1 MNSNA
6 AFRGCLMA
14 ALLPVLSACASSGIA
29 PNVIVD
35 SAHYNQGHVLA
46 FADADSKDGGGR
58 AASGDGKDAGG
69 RAAPGAVAGT
79 AADVL
84 ASGGSDG
91 FIRLWR
97 LPDGAPVGG
106 WRAHSESVY
115 GLAFL
120 QRDRVLLSAGYDGRL
135 AVWQRDG
142 QLKRER
148 ITPSPITA
156 FAVDEARDVVLT
168 GHEDGRVRQ
177 WRLAD
182 LALAAEWALHRD
194 YVRAVTLHR
203 ATDRFASSGADG
215 QVFVWRA
222 HEPPRALAAPPT
234 DARDLVFLPD
244 GGHLLGGGWFK
255 LFRWEVASGALKIL
269 PTEHGGII
277 VSLHLGT
284 DGRTLASISRQLDS
298 AVYFLDPETGAT
310 VKRFQR
316 HELCG
321 EQVRLSANGRY
332 LATTADDSSVRIW
345 DLMEPKK

>member
-1 MNSNA
+1 
-6 AFRGCLMA
+6 MA
-14 ALLPVLSACASSGIA
+14 ALLLVLSACASTDIA
-29 PNVIVD
+29 PNVVVD

-46 FADADSKDGGGR
+46 FSD
-58 AASGDGKDAGG
+58 
-69 RAAPGAVAGT
+69 

-97 LPDGAPVGG
+97 LPDGTLAGG
-106 WRAHSESVY
+106 WRAHGESVY

-120 QRDRVLLSAGYDGRL
+120 QRDRALISAGYDGRL

-142 QLKRER
+142 RLKRER
-148 ITPSPITA
+148 LTPSPITA
-156 FAVDEARDVVLT
+156 FALDEARDIVLT

-182 LALAAEWALHRD
+182 LAPATEWTLHRD

-222 HEPPRALAAPPT
+222 HETPRALAAPPT

-244 GGHLLGGGWFK
+244 GKHLLGGGWFK
-255 LFRWEVASGALKIL
+255 LFRWEVASGALKVL
-269 PTEHGGII
+269 PTEHGGIV

-310 VKRFQR
+310 VRRFQR

-321 EQVRLSANGRY
+321 EYVRLSANGRY
-332 LATTADDSSVRIW
+332 LATTADDASVRIW
-345 DLMEPKK
+345 DLTEPKK

>member
-14 ALLPVLSACASSGIA
+14 ALLPVVSACASTGVA

-46 FADADSKDGGGR
+46 FAD
-58 AASGDGKDAGG
+58 
-69 RAAPGAVAGT
+69 

-135 AVWQRDG
+135 AVWRRDG
-142 QLKRER
+142 QLERER
-148 ITPSPITA
+148 TTHSPIIA
-156 FAVDEARDVVLT
+156 FGGDRARDIVLT
-168 GHEDGRVRQ
+168 GHDDGRVRQ

-182 LALAAEWALHRD
+182 LARAAERTLHRD
-194 YVRAVTLHR
+194 
-203 ATDRFASSGADG
+203 
-215 QVFVWRA
+215 
-222 HEPPRALAAPPT
+222 
-234 DARDLVFLPD
+234 
-244 GGHLLGGGWFK
+244 
-255 LFRWEVASGALKIL
+255 
-269 PTEHGGII
+269 
-277 VSLHLGT
+277 
-284 DGRTLASISRQLDS
+284 
-298 AVYFLDPETGAT
+298 
-310 VKRFQR
+310 
-316 HELCG
+316 
-321 EQVRLSANGRY
+321 
-332 LATTADDSSVRIW
+332 
-345 DLMEPKK
+345 

>member
-1 MNSNA
+1 MIGNA
-6 AFRGCLMA
+6 SIRRRFRIATL
-14 ALLPVLSACASSGIA
+14 LLPLLAGCAGTPPGLA
-29 PNVIVD
+29 PNAVIEA
-35 SAHYNQGHVLA
+35 AHYNQGHVLV
-46 FADADSKDGGGR
+46 FAD
-58 AASGDGKDAGG
+58 
-69 RAAPGAVAGT
+69 

-97 LPDGAPVGG
+97 LPDGAPLAG
-106 WRAHSESVY
+106 WQAHRESVY

-120 QRDRVLLSAGYDGRL
+120 RDRLLLSAGYDARL

-142 QLKRER
+142 RLEHER

-156 FAVDEARDVVLT
+156 FAADEPRGLVLT

-182 LALAAEWALHRD
+182 LSLVAEWALHRD

-203 ATDRFASSGADG
+203 ATGRFASSGADG

-222 HEPPRALAAPPT
+222 HETPRALATPPT
-234 DARDLVFLPD
+234 DARDLVFMPD
-244 GGHLLGGGWFK
+244 GGQLLGGGWFK
-255 LFRWEVASGALKIL
+255 LFRWEVASGALKVL

-277 VSLHLGT
+277 VSLHLGA

-321 EQVRLSANGRY
+321 EYVRLSANGRY
-332 LATTADDSSVRIW
+332 LATTADDGSVRIW
-345 DLMEPKK
+345 DLKNGAK

>member
-1 MNSNA
+1 MNGNA
-6 AFRGCLMA
+6 AFRGYLMA
-14 ALLPVLSACASSGIA
+14 ALLPVLSACASSGVA

-35 SAHYNQGHVLA
+35 GAHYNQGHVLA
-46 FADADSKDGGGR
+46 FADAADDSRDGGGR
-58 AASGDGKDAGG
+58 AT
-69 RAAPGAVAGT
+69 PGAV
-79 AADVL
+79 ADVL

-97 LPDGAPVGG
+97 LPDGVPVGG
-106 WRAHSESVY
+106 WQAHGESVY

-120 QRDRVLLSAGYDGRL
+120 QRDRALLSAGYDGRL
-135 AVWQRDG
+135 AVWRRDG
-142 QLKRER
+142 RLERER

-156 FAVDEARDVVLT
+156 FTVDEPRDIVLT

-182 LALAAEWALHRD
+182 LALAAEWTLHRD
-194 YVRAVTLHR
+194 YVRAVALHR
-203 ATDRFASSGADG
+203 ATDRIASSGADG

-222 HEPPRALAAPPT
+222 HETPRALAAPPT
-234 DARDLVFLPD
+234 DARDLVFMPN
-244 GGHLLGGGWFK
+244 GEHLLGGGWFK
-255 LFRWEVASGALKIL
+255 LFRWEVASGALKVL

-277 VSLHLGT
+277 VSLHLGA

-310 VKRFQR
+310 VRRFQR
-316 HELCG
+316 HDLCG
-321 EQVRLSANGRY
+321 EHVRLSANGRY

-345 DLMEPKK
+345 DLVEPKK

>member
-1 MNSNA
+1 MNGNA
-6 AFRGCLMA
+6 VFRGCLMA

-46 FADADSKDGGGR
+46 FAD
-58 AASGDGKDAGG
+58 
-69 RAAPGAVAGT
+69 

-120 QRDRVLLSAGYDGRL
+120 QRDRALLSAGYDGRL

-142 QLKRER
+142 RLERER
-148 ITPSPITA
+148 VTPSPITA
-156 FAVDEARDVVLT
+156 FTVDEPRDMVLT

-182 LALAAEWALHRD
+182 LTLTAEWALHRD
-194 YVRAVTLHR
+194 YVRAVALHR
-203 ATDRFASSGADG
+203 TTDRIASSGADG

-222 HEPPRALAAPPT
+222 HDSRDGGGRATPGAVAGEPPRALAAPPT
-234 DARDLVFLPD
+234 DARDLVFMPD

-255 LFRWEVASGALKIL
+255 LFRWEVASGALKVL

-277 VSLHLGT
+277 VSLHLGA

-298 AVYFLDPETGAT
+298 AVYFLNPETGAT
-310 VKRFQR
+310 VRRFQR

-321 EQVRLSANGRY
+321 EHVRLSANGRF

-345 DLMEPKK
+345 DLVEPKK

>member
-6 AFRGCLMA
+6 AFRGYLMA
-14 ALLPVLSACASSGIA
+14 ALLPVLSACASSGTA

-46 FADADSKDGGGR
+46 FADA
-58 AASGDGKDAGG
+58 
-69 RAAPGAVAGT
+69 T
-79 AADVL
+79 DVL

-97 LPDGAPVGG
+97 LPDGAPVAG
-106 WRAHSESVY
+106 WRAHGESVY

-120 QRDRVLLSAGYDGRL
+120 QHDRALLSAGYDGRL
-135 AVWQRDG
+135 AVWRRDG
-142 QLKRER
+142 RLERER

-156 FAVDEARDVVLT
+156 FAVDEPRDIVLT

-177 WRLAD
+177 WRLTD
-182 LALAAEWALHRD
+182 LALAAEWTLHRD

-234 DARDLVFLPD
+234 DARDLVFMPD

-255 LFRWEVASGALKIL
+255 LFRWEVASGALKVL

-277 VSLHLGT
+277 VSLHLGA

-310 VKRFQR
+310 VRRFQR

-321 EQVRLSANGRY
+321 EHVRLSANGRY

-345 DLMEPKK
+345 DLLEPKK

>member
-1 MNSNA
+1 MNGNA
-6 AFRGCLMA
+6 VSRGCLMA
-14 ALLPVLSACASSGIA
+14 ALLPVLSACASTGVA

-46 FADADSKDGGGR
+46 FADAADDSRDGGGR
-58 AASGDGKDAGG
+58 AT
-69 RAAPGAVAGT
+69 PGAV
-79 AADVL
+79 ADVL

-120 QRDRVLLSAGYDGRL
+120 QHDRALLSAGYDGRL
-135 AVWQRDG
+135 AVWRRDG
-142 QLKRER
+142 QLERER
-148 ITPSPITA
+148 ITPSPITVLT
-156 FAVDEARDVVLT
+156 VDEPRDIVLT

-182 LALAAEWALHRD
+182 LALVAEWALHRD
-194 YVRAVTLHR
+194 YVRAVALHR
-203 ATDRFASSGADG
+203 ATDRIASSGADG

-222 HEPPRALAAPPT
+222 REIPRALTAPPT

-255 LFRWEVASGALKIL
+255 LFRWEVTSGALKVL

-310 VKRFQR
+310 VRRFQR

-321 EQVRLSANGRY
+321 EHVRLSANGRY

-345 DLMEPKK
+345 DLLEPKK